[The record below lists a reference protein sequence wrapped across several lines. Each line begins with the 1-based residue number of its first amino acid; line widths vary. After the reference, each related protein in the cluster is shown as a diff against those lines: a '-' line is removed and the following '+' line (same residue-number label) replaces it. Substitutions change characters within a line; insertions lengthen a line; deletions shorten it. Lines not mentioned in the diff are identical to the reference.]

1 MKQNL
6 ACKGLGISEALIFP
20 HMSPVYQVHGIPVD
34 IKPANVQGDWQSLGL
49 YSMHIYIQLIW
60 IWFWILFE
68 FEFVFVLLYGPQM
81 PCLSYI
87 IRIHGFT
94 VNGPISQSQNA
105 PVLYL
110 TMLHSEQK
118 CAHFCSEWSIV
129 GYGTG
134 EFWDLLIRSNSFK
147 FDRWPGNTAAKPPA
161 KYEDNTSMV
170 SILYEITC
178 LPA

>member
-34 IKPANVQGDWQSLGL
+34 IKPANVQGDWQSLGP
-49 YSMHIYIQLIW
+49 YSMHIYIQWIW

-94 VNGPISQSQNA
+94 MDQFPNLKMHLFYISQCSIQNRNVHIS
-105 PVLYL
+105 VLNGAL
-110 TMLHSEQK
+110 
-118 CAHFCSEWSIV
+118 
-129 GYGTG
+129 
-134 EFWDLLIRSNSFK
+134 WDMAQVNS
-147 FDRWPGNTAAKPPA
+147 G
-161 KYEDNTSMV
+161 
-170 SILYEITC
+170 IC
-178 LPA
+178 